1 MLIKPKYI
9 NIRGRL
15 INLDIPKVM
24 GVINITPD
32 SFYSGSRFTDDSSL
46 IKAASTMLDD
56 GADFID
62 VGGYS
67 SRPGAEDISVEE
79 EKGRVL
85 RAIRLILRE
94 FPEAVISVDT
104 FRSDVAREAVYDC
117 GAHIINDISGGEADP
132 EMFNLVAELKVP
144 YIMMHMQGTPATMQS
159 GPVYDD
165 VVADILQ
172 WFGKKIVH
180 LNSMGIADI
189 IIDPGFGFGKTAVHN
204 FDMLRRLGDF
214 RAAGLPI
221 LAGLSRKSM
230 VWRTLG
236 LTQEEALNGTTVL
249 NTIALMNGADII
261 RVHDVKEA
269 KEAVKLFT
277 MVMDKTK
284 ME

>member
-1 MLIKPKYI
+1 MQIKPNYI
-9 NIRGRL
+9 NVRGRL
-15 INLDIPKVM
+15 ISFDMPKVM

-32 SFYSGSRFTDDSSL
+32 SFYSGSRFPDDSSL
-46 IKAASTMLDD
+46 LEAASTMLDN
-56 GADFID
+56 GADILD

-67 SRPGAEDISVEE
+67 SRPGAPDISAEE
-79 EKGRVL
+79 EKRRVL
-85 RAIRLILRE
+85 RAVRLVSLE

-104 FRSDVAREAVYDC
+104 FRSDVAREAVRDC

-144 YIMMHMQGTPATMQS
+144 YILMHMQGTPSTMQA

-172 WFGKKIVH
+172 WFGKKIVQ
-180 LNSMGIADI
+180 LSSMGVADI

-221 LAGLSRKSM
+221 MVGLSRKSM

-236 LTQEEALNGTTVL
+236 LSPEEALNGTTVL

-269 KEAVKLFT
+269 KEAVKLLT
-277 MVMDKTK
+277 MVMDRKDPD
-284 ME
+284 